1 MRPIARV
8 DSNTKRT
15 YHERIQIKEVEM
27 HTIAAYA
34 LRDITE
40 IAALGAF
47 LIMIAFIARAL
58 GS

>member
-1 MRPIARV
+1 MRPIARI
-8 DSNTKRT
+8 DSNKKRT
-15 YHERIQIKEVEM
+15 YHEYIQIKEAKM

-47 LIMIAFIARAL
+47 LIMIAFIARAI

>member
-1 MRPIARV
+1 MRPIARI
-8 DSNTKRT
+8 DSNEKRT
-15 YHERIQIKEVEM
+15 YHEYIQIKEAKM

-47 LIMIAFIARAL
+47 LIMIAFIARAI

>member
-1 MRPIARV
+1 
-8 DSNTKRT
+8 
-15 YHERIQIKEVEM
+15 M
-27 HTIAAYA
+27 HPVAVHA

-47 LIMIAFIARAL
+47 LIMIAFVARAV

>member
-1 MRPIARV
+1 MQ
-8 DSNTKRT
+8 SL
-15 YHERIQIKEVEM
+15 
-27 HTIAAYA
+27 AAYA

-47 LIMIAFIARAL
+47 LIMIALIAHAM